1 MVVPVG
7 SAPASILG
15 SVPHAPP
22 CLRLRA
28 GERRTRYQ
36 GNSGLAWPSIDTVH
50 RALYRTVTHTVQRFL
65 ALIPIPMRE
74 AEFSSPRLPLACV
87 YIHGVPMVELRLHIG
102 ERRTGYQSCSNMVR
116 HTELSPTGS
125 EISGADRQ
133 SEIVAAI
140 IGPITHLFAQR
151 RKGSM
156 VSRARA
162 WAYVC
167 QGEARQSTS

>member
-87 YIHGVPMVELRLHIG
+87 SPHNKSEMTPRARFAAEAPS
-102 ERRTGYQSCSNMVR
+102 TGIRQFS
-116 HTELSPTGS
+116 S
-125 EISGADRQ
+125 E
-133 SEIVAAI
+133 
-140 IGPITHLFAQR
+140 F
-151 RKGSM
+151 
-156 VSRARA
+156 SRACGFFGGSGTRFP
-162 WAYVC
+162 VC
-167 QGEARQSTS
+167 